1 MRYKLLGNS
10 GLRVS
15 ELCLGTMTFGEEGWG
30 SSKEESGR
38 VLQAFAEAGGNF
50 VDTADFYSGGKSE
63 RFLGELLGEDRDSFV
78 VATKYTLA
86 RHPQDPN
93 ATGNHRKNLV
103 QALDASL
110 KRLGTDYVDVLWVH
124 QWDFFTPIEEV
135 MRALDDQVR
144 AGKVL
149 YVGISDT
156 PAWVVARAN
165 TMAEAYGWTPFVATQ
180 AQYSLVE
187 RTVER
192 ELVPM
197 AQALDL
203 ATTAWSPLGMGVL
216 TGKYAATTSPAEG
229 RLANS
234 QRPNSLP
241 ERNLEI
247 ARVVGEVAAELGATP
262 AQLALA
268 WLMSR
273 PGVVIPVVGARQE
286 SQLKENLGAVDVKL
300 NRDQLER
307 LDQVSA
313 IELGFPHDFLMA
325 MRRTNYVLGS
335 TLDRI
340 DNHRASRSGLPL
352 NQ

>member
-1 MRYKLLGNS
+1 VRYKLLGNS

-165 TMAEAYGWTPFVATQ
+165 TMAEAHGWTPFVATQ